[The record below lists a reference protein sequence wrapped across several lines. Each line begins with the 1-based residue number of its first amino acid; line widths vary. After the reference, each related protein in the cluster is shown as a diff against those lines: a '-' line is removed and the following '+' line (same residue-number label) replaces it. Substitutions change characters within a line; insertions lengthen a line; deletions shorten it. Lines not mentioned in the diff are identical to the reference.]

1 MKHTVFA
8 YVEEFGSGNYQLV
21 NIDTVGFTI
30 MPKICY
36 YFSNNISLAGN
47 IGIYHYYSY

>member
-8 YVEEFGSGNYQLV
+8 YVEEFGSGNYLLV
-21 NIDTVGFTI
+21 NIGTVGFA

-47 IGIYHYYSY
+47 IGIYHHNSY